1 MTKFISR
8 LLKALIVPCG
18 LLCTMSC
25 TNQEDSIET
34 DAIVKLLS
42 INGGSETYTVNNTE
56 KTGWQIT
63 ACPEW
68 ITPVRMSGSASDD
81 ILLYVESNAHQT
93 LRTGEVKVAY
103 DDGITRT
110 TRVDQSNEA
119 PAFSLQRSYAV
130 GWSFD
135 VRTYMDS
142 RGLKEQIFNTQKIC
156 NADPDM
162 YCVEPSSGSEL
173 NYYYGES
180 GSDLSKDMSGKLDLD
195 GKYNLFSLNLQ
206 ASFGKS
212 ALDNSKRIF
221 SWIRNVYTQ
230 QMVYLNQLDLEEAQ
244 SAGWFTADFAAERK
258 RVISSGGSD
267 EAIRLLVER
276 YGTHVILQS
285 LLGGCYDY
293 YYSSVVEQNT
303 DNLNVQ
309 AAIEFGFSSKF
320 KLNADATY
328 KDDFEKLSN
337 ETIEK
342 FSVKGGD
349 AITLANAV
357 ESGTVTSEMTD
368 AWLASLREQNKLELI
383 SFKITPISAL
393 FPDDVAEKIDNY
405 MERMYYKD
413 INVTRSVDNMNN

>member
-1 MTKFISR
+1 MVNLIPR
-8 LLKALIVPCG
+8 LLRVIIPLCG
-18 LLCTMSC
+18 FFCVISC
-25 TNQEDSIET
+25 TKQDSPVQADTVE
-34 DAIVKLLS
+34 KLLS
-42 INGGSETYTVNNTE
+42 INGGSNTYTVSNVE

-63 ACPEW
+63 ECPEW
-68 ITPVRMSGSASDD
+68 VTPVCMSGSASDD
-81 ILLYVESNAHQT
+81 IQLYIESNARHA
-93 LRTGEVKVAY
+93 LRTGNVTVTY
-103 DDGITRT
+103 TNGVTYT
-110 TRVDQSNEA
+110 TRVDQSNEK
-119 PAFSLQRSYAV
+119 PDFNLQRSYAV

-142 RGLKEQIFNTQKIC
+142 RGLKEQIFNTQKIY

-162 YCVEPSSGSEL
+162 YCIEPNSSSEL

-180 GSDLSKDMSGKLDLD
+180 GSDLSKDMSGKLDVE

-230 QMVYLNQLDLEEAQ
+230 QIVYLNQFDLEEAQ
-244 SAGWFTADFAAERK
+244 EEGWFTADFTSERK
-258 RVISSGGSD
+258 RVIDSGGSD
-267 EAIRLLVER
+267 EAIRLLVEH
-276 YGTHVILQS
+276 YGTHIILQS

-293 YYSSVVEQNT
+293 YYSSVVEQHN
-303 DNLNVQ
+303 DNLNIQ

-328 KDDFEKLSN
+328 KDDFENLSN

-357 ESGTVTSEMTD
+357 ESGTVTNEMTD
-368 AWLASLREQNKLELI
+368 AWLASLRDQNKLELI
-383 SFKITPISAL
+383 SFKITSISAL
-393 FPDDVAEKIDNY
+393 FPDNIADKIDNY

-413 INVTRSVDNMNN
+413 INVTRSVNNIN